1 MGATIRNARRLSSP
15 CISLLASVLLVLA
28 APHARA
34 SEASADN
41 EFDRYLKKAESLRKH
56 RDKGGLDV
64 KGMLSVL
71 EGAGVMEGSAGAGE
85 MSLKT
90 QTKFRPFQVRKYGG
104 LWRWPLK
111 AGIVSSEFGKRW
123 GKRHE
128 GVDIAADL
136 GVPVTASAGGTV
148 IYSGDTI
155 RGYGNVVI
163 LRHDQDTTT
172 LYAHNEVLLV
182 KQGDRVQ
189 AGQAVAKLGSTGRS
203 TGPHVHF
210 ELRRKGKPLDPRK
223 VLMRSRF

>member
-1 MGATIRNARRLSSP
+1 MKRLFSA
-15 CISLLASVLLVLA
+15 LLAGSFLLLP
-28 APHARA
+28 APRA
-34 SEASADN
+34 SSSETSADN
-41 EFDRYLKKAESLRKH
+41 DFDRYIKNAQRLRGH

-71 EGAGVMEGSAGAGE
+71 RAAGVMEGSAESGE
-85 MSLKT
+85 LGLAT

-104 LWRWPLK
+104 LWRWPLR
-111 AGIVSSEFGKRW
+111 AGIVSSEFGRRW

-128 GVDIAADL
+128 GLDIAADL

-148 IYSGDTI
+148 IYAGDAI

-163 LRHDQDTTT
+163 LRHDQETTT
-172 LYAHNEVLLV
+172 LYAHNEALLV

-189 AGQAVAKLGSTGRS
+189 AGQTIARLGSTGRS

-210 ELRRKGKPLDPRK
+210 ELRKKGKAVNPRK
-223 VLMRSRF
+223 LLIRSRF

>member
-1 MGATIRNARRLSSP
+1 MFKRVSR
-15 CISLLASVLLVLA
+15 VLA
-28 APHARA
+28 AWLLFTAALPAAGSDA
-34 SEASADN
+34 SVEN
-41 EFDRYLKKAESLRKH
+41 EFDRYLKNAQSLRRH
-56 RDKGGLDV
+56 QDKGGLDV

-71 EGAGVMEGSAGAGE
+71 RDAGVMEGSAEPGG
-85 MSLKT
+85 LGLNT

-104 LWRWPLK
+104 LWRWPLR

-136 GVPVTASAGGTV
+136 GVPVTASAGGAV

-155 RGYGNVVI
+155 KGYGNVVI
-163 LRHDQDTTT
+163 LRHDQETTT

-189 AGQAVAKLGSTGRS
+189 AGQTIAKLGSTGRS

-210 ELRRKGKPLDPRK
+210 ELRKKGKAVDPRK
-223 VLMRSRF
+223 VLIRSRF

>member
-1 MGATIRNARRLSSP
+1 MKATVLAGLLIFAAASP
-15 CISLLASVLLVLA
+15 LLCGDASV
-28 APHARA
+28 
-34 SEASADN
+34 EG
-41 EFDRYLKKAESLRKH
+41 EFDRYLKNAQRLRQN

-71 EGAGVMEGSAGAGE
+71 QEAGVMEGSAESAAG
-85 MSLKT
+85 LNT

-123 GKRHE
+123 GRRHE

-163 LRHDQDTTT
+163 LRHDQETTT
-172 LYAHNEVLLV
+172 LYAHNEALLV

-189 AGQAVAKLGSTGRS
+189 AGQTIAKLGSTGRS

-210 ELRRKGKPLDPRK
+210 ELRRKGRAVDPRK